1 MNYSIHETR
10 DNRYFKYSV
19 KISGG
24 MLNFHD
30 ARTWVTQTYGIGD
43 DISKDEPIVN
53 GHWAFF
59 IKYRHYVI
67 YLKGDEELA
76 WFKIKYGDPNG

>member
-1 MNYSIHETR
+1 MNYTLHETR
-10 DNRYFKYSV
+10 KNQYFKYS
-19 KISGG
+19 IQILGG

-30 ARTWVTQTYGIGD
+30 VRIWITQTYGPGAD
-43 DISKDEPIVN
+43 VSKDESIVN

-67 YLKGDEELA
+67 YVKGDEELS
-76 WFKIKYGDPNG
+76 WFKLKWGDPI